1 MRVRLAVLASLV
13 IAALGV
19 AGAALVRFGVLEI
32 PGTDGA
38 GPRAATQH
46 VIDPATGEVRMTIPQ
61 KDGAVTV
68 LSGPK
73 LPVSLPK
80 GFSLFAG
87 SRVVGNSR
95 ATRPGRR
102 HDTLVTFEAD
112 APAAEVIA
120 HYRDQAKAAGF
131 AVTLDVQ
138 TGDTLVLV
146 GERGGTRLTAT
157 ATQAAPTT
165 GQISIAANP
174 PG

>member
-1 MRVRLAVLASLV
+1 MRVRLAVLASLL
-13 IAALGV
+13 IATLGV
-19 AGAALVRFGVLEI
+19 AVSVLVWFGALEI
-32 PGTDGA
+32 PGTGSAGA
-38 GPRAATQH
+38 NSQTEH
-46 VIDPATGEVRMTIPQ
+46 VIDPATGEVRMTIPG

-87 SRVVGNSR
+87 SRVLGNSR
-95 ATRPGRR
+95 AMRPGRR
-102 HDTLVTFEAD
+102 QDTLVIFEAD
-112 APAAEVIA
+112 APAADVIA

-138 TGDTLVLV
+138 TGDTLILV
-146 GERGGTRLTAT
+146 GERGGTKLTAT

-165 GQISIAANP
+165 GQISIAAKPN
-174 PG
+174 G